1 MELRVKNIEKQG
13 AIWMNN
19 YVHNF
24 FNYKDLLY
32 ELIKKDIKLKYRNS
46 VLGIL
51 WSMINPLL
59 LMIVLTIVFS
69 AIFNSSIENFPVY
82 VLTGRLIYSF
92 FSEATSFA
100 MDSIHANGQL
110 IKKVYVPKYFFPLAR
125 LCSSFVTTVLS
136 MVPLVLVMLV
146 TGMDFSWLNLLIVFP
161 LFYVLLISA
170 GVGLILATITV
181 FFRDIKH
188 LYSVVLMLVM
198 YMTPIFYP
206 KEIIPVKY
214 APIIELNPIFEV
226 VEMFRNVMMYG
237 VVPSMTS
244 HLICLAQALVYL
256 LIGFFCFY
264 KKQDKFIFHI

>member
-1 MELRVKNIEKQG
+1 
-13 AIWMNN
+13 MNT
-19 YVHNF
+19 YMQNF
-24 FNYKDLLY
+24 INYKDLLI

-46 VLGIL
+46 FLGIL

-69 AIFNSSIENFPVY
+69 AIFKNNIANFPVY
-82 VLTGRLIYSF
+82 VLTGRLIYGF

-125 LCSSFVTTVLS
+125 LCSSFITNVLS
-136 MVPLVLVMLV
+136 LVPLAIVMIV
-146 TGMDFSWLNLLIVFP
+146 TGMNFSWTNLMIVFP
-161 LFYVLLISA
+161 FAYVFLISL
-170 GVGLILATITV
+170 GVGLLLATITV

-188 LYSVVLMLVM
+188 LYSVVLMILM

-206 KEIIPVKY
+206 KEIIPDKY
-214 APIIELNPIFEV
+214 SMLIEINPLFEV

-237 VVPSMTS
+237 TVPSMTS
-244 HLICLAQALVYL
+244 HLVCLAHASVYL
-256 LIGFFCFY
+256 LIGFFFFY
-264 KKQDKFIFHI
+264 KKQNRFIFHI